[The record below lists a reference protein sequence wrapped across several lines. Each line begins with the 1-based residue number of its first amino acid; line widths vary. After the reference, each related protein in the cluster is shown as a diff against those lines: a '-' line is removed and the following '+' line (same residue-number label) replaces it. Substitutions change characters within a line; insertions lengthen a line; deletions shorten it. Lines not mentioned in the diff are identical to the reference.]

1 MLINGKMSPPVGAF
15 GTQRRVKAL
24 QDTFLPPDFVLDLV
38 HLAEPA
44 LGHLRPVCLKL
55 ILGKV
60 PELSTEPI
68 SKIHEYTR
76 LLQGPLHAPP
86 NPTDK
91 QGGVI
96 LPLMDP
102 QDFVSHEE
110 EQEVA
115 EYVSEWKESHFC
127 ADLWE
132 ERRCRT
138 CLH

>member
-68 SKIHEYTR
+68 SKIHEYTQ
-76 LLQGPLHAPP
+76 LHQGPLHAPP

-91 QGGVI
+91 QGV
-96 LPLMDP
+96 LS
-102 QDFVSHEE
+102 SH
-110 EQEVA
+110 
-115 EYVSEWKESHFC
+115 
-127 ADLWE
+127 
-132 ERRCRT
+132 
-138 CLH
+138 